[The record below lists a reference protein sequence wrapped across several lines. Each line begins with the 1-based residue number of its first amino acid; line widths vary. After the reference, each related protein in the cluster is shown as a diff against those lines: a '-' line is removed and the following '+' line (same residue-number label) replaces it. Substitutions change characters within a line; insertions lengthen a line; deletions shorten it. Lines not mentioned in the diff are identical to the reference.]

1 MCLDGNEIRTGSGIV
16 LRRWFNASCPSVP
29 HPTSSI
35 LCHFFV
41 ILWHFFHLAPLFPL
55 NATSLILIL
64 RHFFF
69 SILRLLLYF
78 AFIQLPHT
86 ALLAASSAIFPV
98 YASSFLWPDEW
109 PLATFCATTSIYS
122 PDRQFLLATQLPPCN
137 AASFL
142 LTYFLFATPL
152 VHLVPSFII
161 QPASNTRHIHHASL
175 FKSYVILHSY
185 GQKKSNS
192 DNCADAVEQQRQCT
206 ETNAC
211 LSPSNG
217 NVPFFSSVLS
227 ICYLFFA
234 HCSFIFRSFNLSLTF
249 DLCGYSLRLDFLK
262 QEEQVTRGDN
272 IVADG

>member
-185 GQKKSNS
+185 GQKKIKQWQLRRCSWTTATMYGNERVS
-192 DNCADAVEQQRQCT
+192 FTIQWQC
-206 ETNAC
+206 
-211 LSPSNG
+211 
-217 NVPFFSSVLS
+217 PFFSSVLS